1 MTDRIDIEI
10 AEILSLALGRPAPVG
25 QNLRREDEAKW
36 DSLKHLEI
44 IFAVEGAY
52 GVSFSPEEIA
62 AVQSAADLKAKVVG
76 PDAP

>member
-1 MTDRIDIEI
+1 MTERIDAEI
-10 AEILSLALGRPAPVG
+10 AEILSLALARSVAAGEDLQRA
-25 QNLRREDEAKW
+25 DEATW

-62 AVQSAADLKAKVVG
+62 AVASAADIKAKVLAA
-76 PDAP
+76 DAA